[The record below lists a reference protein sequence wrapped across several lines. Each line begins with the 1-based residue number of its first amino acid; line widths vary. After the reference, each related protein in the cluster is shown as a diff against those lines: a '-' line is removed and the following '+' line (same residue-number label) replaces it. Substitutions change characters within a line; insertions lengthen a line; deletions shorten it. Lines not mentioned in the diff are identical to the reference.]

1 MQANGMMYDEER
13 SGTRGTESDA
23 QKAAALGL
31 DPSSGSRNAN
41 HKTSC
46 RFSPFLDQVL
56 DFLDR
61 EYKKPS
67 GTR

>member
-1 MQANGMMYDEER
+1 MQANGMMHDEQR
-13 SGTRGTESDA
+13 RRTHSSESDS
-23 QKAAALGL
+23 QMAAAPGFTLA
-31 DPSSGSRNAN
+31 SGSRSAN
-41 HKTSC
+41 HKISS

-61 EYKKPS
+61 EYKVPS

>member
-1 MQANGMMYDEER
+1 MILDEQR
-13 SGTRGTESDA
+13 RRTSGAKSDA
-23 QKAAALGL
+23 QKAAAFGS
-31 DPSSGSRNAN
+31 DSSSESRQADQ
-41 HKTSC
+41 HRTSS

-61 EYKKPS
+61 NYKVPS